1 MEKSRPLAEKTD
13 KRSLKTKRAIKDAFI
28 RLMSEKDISQITIK
42 ELALTADIN
51 RKTFYA
57 HYNDVY
63 DILDDIEDDLTKK
76 VMGIFSRFDL
86 VENNYNLFS
95 VFEEVTAE
103 ISHDLSFYKD
113 LFSSTSYSN
122 FLTKMKVLFT
132 EKLFCFLSKQ
142 GTIDPDTLAY
152 SIDFIAA
159 GVISTY
165 QKWFNSDR
173 TIPLESLS
181 QIIGSLILTG
191 ITPVIENAVTEKS

>member
-1 MEKSRPLAEKTD
+1 MEKIKHPIEKTD

-28 RLMSEKDISQITIK
+28 RLMSEKDISHITIK

-57 HYNDVY
+57 HYNDIY
-63 DILDDIEDDLTKK
+63 DILDDIEDDLTKR

-86 VENNYNLFS
+86 VENNYNLFL

-122 FLTKMKVLFT
+122 FLAKMKVLFT

-142 GTIDPDTLAY
+142 GNIDPDTLAY

-173 TIPLESLS
+173 TIPLETLS
-181 QIIGSLILTG
+181 HIIGSLILTG
-191 ITPVIENAVTEKS
+191 ITPVIKNAVT

>member
-1 MEKSRPLAEKTD
+1 MEKTRYPIEKTD

-57 HYNDVY
+57 HYNDIY
-63 DILDDIEDDLTKK
+63 DILDDIEDDLTKR
-76 VMGIFSRFDL
+76 VTGIFSRFDL

-103 ISHDLSFYKD
+103 ISHDLTFYKD
-113 LFSSTSYSN
+113 LFSCTSYSN

-142 GTIDPDTLAY
+142 GNIDADTLAY

-173 TIPLESLS
+173 TIPLETLS
-181 QIIGSLILTG
+181 HIIGSLILTG
-191 ITPVIENAVTEKS
+191 IKPIIKDAVT